1 MKRDK
6 LLAVLVILLGTVLIA
21 ATLLYLLTDQMIL
34 GLIPICS
41 AVLMVPMMQLWRG
54 KENGMLYSI
63 LFLIAGVLN
72 LIAAVMQIL
81 SAL

>member
-6 LLAVLVILLGTVLIA
+6 LWAVLVILLGVVLIA
-21 ATLLYLLTDQMIL
+21 ATLLFLLTDRMIP

-54 KENGMLYSI
+54 QENGTLYSI
-63 LFLIAGVLN
+63 LFLAAGVLN
-72 LIAAVMQIL
+72 LIAAILQIWT
-81 SAL
+81 AL